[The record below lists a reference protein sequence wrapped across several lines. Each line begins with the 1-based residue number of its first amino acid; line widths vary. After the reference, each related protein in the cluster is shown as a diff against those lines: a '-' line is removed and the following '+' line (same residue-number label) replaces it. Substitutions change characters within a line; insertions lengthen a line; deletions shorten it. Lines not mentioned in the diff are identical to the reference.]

1 MGAPEGHAH
10 SVLVVENF
18 DGRREALDADLT
30 ATGFEVVAAR
40 SGREALDI
48 LGEGFRPCVVLLD
61 LWMPEIDGW
70 GVWQRMQAHRE
81 WSRTPV
87 VLLSAQ
93 AVDPQRVRDAG
104 IREFLSKPVEHELMV
119 ATIERHCERRSR
131 LGTAE
136 TPGVHLRA

>member
-10 SVLVVENF
+10 SVLVVE
-18 DGRREALDADLT
+18 DYDALREALDADLS

-48 LGEGFRPCVVLLD
+48 LGKGFRPCVVLLD

-93 AVDPQRVRDAG
+93 SVDRERVREAG
-104 IREFLSKPVEHELMV
+104 FREFLSKPVEHERVV
-119 ATIERHCERRSR
+119 ATIERHCERQLSTS
-131 LGTAE
+131 G
-136 TPGVHLRA
+136 G